1 MKVLNDLLWDG
12 DLKIFQDSESFK
24 FSLDSVLLA
33 NFVTI
38 NQSIKNIL
46 DIGTGNAPIPLML
59 SKRTK
64 AMITGI
70 EIQEE
75 SYKLAK
81 ESVEYNK
88 LSSQIELKCGDI
100 NKVYL
105 DLNNNYFDTI
115 VCNPPY
121 YKNNMVISNIENKKI
136 ARSESNLNLENLFLI
151 SKKLLKSN
159 GNIALVIDSNRL
171 VEVFDLMRKSNIEP
185 KKVQFVYP
193 KIDKISNIVLIEG
206 TKNGK
211 KGLKVL
217 NPVILQNSDNSYT
230 KFVENMLKNFGK
242 Y

>member
-38 NQSIKNIL
+38 NQSVKNIL

-217 NPVILQNSDNSYT
+217 NPVILQNNDNSYT

>member
-38 NQSIKNIL
+38 NQSVKNIL

-121 YKNNMVISNIENKKI
+121 YKNNMVISNVENKKI

-217 NPVILQNSDNSYT
+217 NPVILQNNDNSYT
-230 KFVENMLKNFGK
+230 EFVKNMLKNFGK

>member
-38 NQSIKNIL
+38 NQSVKNIL

-105 DLNNNYFDTI
+105 YLNNNYFDTI

-230 KFVENMLKNFGK
+230 EFVENMLKNFGK